1 MEEVL
6 LDLPLPTDLIRYV
19 IAPQMFSLSDMV
31 HHKLDNIILKSYIS
45 GYSLRDLA
53 LALIKCCTCGRLP
66 IFKKIYEN
74 WRDCYIKT
82 IANFNNIISNELAD
96 SDEDDDLESH
106 VFLPPCGLTLDNNSI
121 SIFFISVLSPDLK
134 ILQYLLSI
142 IPRIKFD
149 HAFMF
154 SCIQNNQPHHFIYLY
169 ERQTQT
175 QPCSAGDIGQIKT
188 YIVYCIKYNN
198 TYIYKYLLDC
208 YVDILCAIL
217 GPNQI
222 STKQQDS
229 SFEEILIKLS
239 SAHKHYDIEDM
250 LIYTVK
256 TGVALSSR
264 LKTNI
269 IKNILA
275 STRDNCAEIAEELY
289 AIWKCKLSQSVA
301 YELLVNLNP
310 LKNHKAIAFL
320 KKYH

>member
-1 MEEVL
+1 
-6 LDLPLPTDLIRYV
+6 
-19 IAPQMFSLSDMV
+19 
-31 HHKLDNIILKSYIS
+31 
-45 GYSLRDLA
+45 
-53 LALIKCCTCGRLP
+53 
-66 IFKKIYEN
+66 
-74 WRDCYIKT
+74 
-82 IANFNNIISNELAD
+82 
-96 SDEDDDLESH
+96 
-106 VFLPPCGLTLDNNSI
+106 
-121 SIFFISVLSPDLK
+121 
-134 ILQYLLSI
+134 
-142 IPRIKFD
+142 
-149 HAFMF
+149 
-154 SCIQNNQPHHFIYLY
+154 
-169 ERQTQT
+169 
-175 QPCSAGDIGQIKT
+175 
-188 YIVYCIKYNN
+188 
-198 TYIYKYLLDC
+198 LDC

-222 STKQQDS
+222 LTKQQDS

-264 LKTNI
+264 LKTDI